1 MSAAFGPSPSSPR
14 HQANPATY
22 GLILRIRRD
31 HPHSRPIATT
41 LRSTL
46 CPVQTSGKLPH
57 WRTMLSFTSRSGLSR
72 FTAWTPSKLVAL
84 GLLHPPSRPPV
95 WPPGAKWRPQYKA
108 LFCQS
113 QRRFLCASSL
123 IPQHLFPSDSLGVAV
138 GVGWSGDFENLSRGQ
153 LTRVWGSLLGWL
165 GTRSIAVIERDGR
178 GSPPPTRGPVP
189 IMVQRH
195 RTMCRSCSHRS
206 CSMRIS

>member
-14 HQANPATY
+14 HQANPVTY

-57 WRTMLSFTSRSGLSR
+57 WRTMLSFTSRSSLSR
-72 FTAWTPSKLVAL
+72 FTAWTPSKLEAL
-84 GLLHPPSRPPV
+84 GLLHPPSRQPV

-108 LFCQS
+108 LFWQS

-123 IPQHLFPSDSLGVAV
+123 IPQHLFPSDSLGVAM

-165 GTRSIAVIERDGR
+165 GTRSIARIERDGR

-206 CSMRIS
+206 CSTRIS